1 MDAVAVT
8 IIGVVGTALFGMFF
22 MQLKNLRDDMTAGFA
37 AVNARLDRQDA
48 RLDRQDA
55 RLDSLIAAVH
65 ALDTKFTGLFTGL
78 ETRFDRLETKV
89 DALDEKFT
97 AQLHDHGE
105 RLARIEAHLR
115 INPPAEAA

>member
-1 MDAVAVT
+1 M
-8 IIGVVGTALFGMFF
+8 
-22 MQLKNLRDDMTAGFA
+22 
-37 AVNARLDRQDA
+37 
-48 RLDRQDA
+48 
-55 RLDSLIAAVH
+55 IAAVH
-65 ALDTKFTGLFTGL
+65 ALDTKFTGLFTGLETRFENL

>member
-22 MQLKNLRDDMTAGFA
+22 MQFKNLRDDMTAGFA
-37 AVNARLDRQDA
+37 AVNS

-65 ALDTKFTGLFTGL
+65 ALDTKFTGLFSGLETRFENL